1 MNIKD
6 RKHYSEKLL
15 GDVQYLRKKLIKLSY
30 LLDKQESED
39 LYFAIYQ
46 VEGLTEQII
55 DRLMEEKTNEDRRLQ
70 MGN

>member
-39 LYFAIYQ
+39 LYFSIYN
-46 VEGLTEQII
+46 VENLTEQIV
-55 DRLMEEKTNEDRRLQ
+55 DRLLERGENK
-70 MGN
+70 

>member
-30 LLDKQESED
+30 LLDKQEAED
-39 LYFAIYQ
+39 LYFSIYN
-46 VEGLTEQII
+46 VENLTEQII
-55 DRLMEEKTNEDRRLQ
+55 DRLMEEDK
-70 MGN
+70 

>member
-1 MNIKD
+1 MHVKD
-6 RKHYSEKLL
+6 TAKYTAKLL

-30 LLDKQESED
+30 LLDKQEAED

-55 DRLMEEKTNEDRRLQ
+55 DRLMEEENK
-70 MGN
+70 

>member
-1 MNIKD
+1 MHVKD
-6 RKHYSEKLL
+6 TAKYTAKLL

-46 VEGLTEQII
+46 VESLTERIV
-55 DRLMEEKTNEDRRLQ
+55 DELLERGEDK
-70 MGN
+70 

>member
-6 RKHYSEKLL
+6 TAKYTAKLL

-30 LLDKQESED
+30 LLDKKEAED

-55 DRLMEEKTNEDRRLQ
+55 DRLMEEERTNEFRGL
-70 MGN
+70 

>member
-39 LYFAIYQ
+39 LYFSIYN
-46 VEGLTEQII
+46 VENLTEQII
-55 DRLMEEKTNEDRRLQ
+55 DRLMEEDKWPRMNS
-70 MGN
+70 